1 MNNSLNI
8 VAELIEQLKRFENEK
23 GQEPHDVKEFTIW
36 LNQVVFEHHTSLEAG
51 HEENDIDM
59 ELTFLLIMQS
69 KHYKTYCKEAL
80 IDTEI
85 NSPDEY
91 SFLYH
96 LSLVDSFRKMELIHI
111 HLLEAPSGIEVIKR
125 LLKKGFIEE
134 FDDKDDKRAKRVR
147 ISKKG
152 RQETDKLTPNMKEVY
167 TKMTAEISLNEKI
180 HVISF
185 LRELNDYHLAPK
197 DKRIDRD

>member
-8 VAELIEQLKRFENEK
+8 VTELVEQLKRFEIEK
-23 GQEPHDVKEFTIW
+23 GQEPKDIKEFTVW
-36 LNQVVFEHHTSLEAG
+36 LNQAAFEHHTSLESG
-51 HEENDIDM
+51 NGENDIDM
-59 ELTFLLIMQS
+59 QLTFLLIMQS

-80 IDTEI
+80 VDTEI

-125 LLKKGFIEE
+125 LLKKNFIEE
-134 FDDKDDKRAKRVR
+134 FDDADDKRAKRVR
-147 ISKKG
+147 ITKRG
-152 RQETDKLTPNMKEVY
+152 RRETDKLTPNMKEVY
-167 TKMTAEISLNEKI
+167 SKMTAEISFKEKT
-180 HVISF
+180 HVISI
-185 LRELNDYHLAPK
+185 LRELNDYHTMPK
-197 DKRIDRD
+197 H

>member
-8 VAELIEQLKRFENEK
+8 VTALIEQIKRFESEK
-23 GQEPHDVKEFTIW
+23 GQEPQDIKEFIIW
-36 LNQVVFEHHTSLEAG
+36 LNQVVFEHHTSLESG
-51 HEENDIDM
+51 HEEDDIDM

-69 KHYKTYCKEAL
+69 KHYKMYCKEAL
-80 IDTEI
+80 VDTEI

-111 HLLEAPSGIEVIKR
+111 HLLETPSGIEVIKR
-125 LLKKGFIEE
+125 LFKKSFIEE
-134 FDDKDDKRAKRVR
+134 FDDPDDKRAKRVR
-147 ISKKG
+147 ITKRG
-152 RQETDKLTPNMKEVY
+152 REETDRLTPNMKAVY
-167 TKMTAEISLNEKI
+167 SKMTAEMSIKEKT

-185 LRELNDYHLAPK
+185 LRELNDYHSTPK
-197 DKRIDRD
+197 YKRK